1 MYSRY
6 RFLAGIYLIWII
18 AGILLICAKI
28 GLIPLYEI
36 VEQTVIVGAI
46 ILMAIGTIQILVR
59 GVARLQTLIENHQ

>member
-1 MYSRY
+1 MYLRY
-6 RFLAGIYLIWII
+6 RFLVGIYLIWII

-59 GVARLQTLIENHQ
+59 GVTRLRTLIENHQ